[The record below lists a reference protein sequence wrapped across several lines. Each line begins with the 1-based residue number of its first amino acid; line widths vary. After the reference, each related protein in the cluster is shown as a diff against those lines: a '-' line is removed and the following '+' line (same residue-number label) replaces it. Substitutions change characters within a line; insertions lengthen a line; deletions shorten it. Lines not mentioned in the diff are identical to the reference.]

1 MTDEIQWY
9 QLPVEDVFKRLDS
22 DSIGL
27 TSTEAIDRL
36 KKYGHNE
43 LKTKKPSVLR
53 RFLRQF
59 NNPLV
64 YVLLVAA
71 AITGILTLRGEHM
84 LPDTSVILGVVILNV
99 ILGFIQEGKT
109 ESALEALRQ
118 MIVPECTVIR
128 DGEQKIIRTRELVP
142 GDVVILTGGNRIPA
156 DLRLFFARDASVDE
170 SSLTGESVPV
180 GKNTLPIPRP
190 NLPPADQQCMAFSV
204 P

>member
-36 KKYGHNE
+36 KKYGLNE
-43 LKTKKPSVLR
+43 LKSKKPSVLM

-71 AITGILTLRGEHM
+71 AITGTLTLSGEHM
-84 LPDTSVILGVVILNV
+84 LPDTVVILGVVILNV
-99 ILGFIQEGKT
+99 ILGFVQEGKT
-109 ESALEALRQ
+109 ESALEALSSMVVR
-118 MIVPECTVIR
+118 ECLVIR
-128 DGEQKIIRTRELVP
+128 DGVRKIIPARGLVP
-142 GDVVILTGGNRIPA
+142 GDVVILNSGDRIPEA
-156 DLRLFFARDASVDE
+156 LRLFFSKEIAVDE
-170 SSLTGESVPV
+170 AALTGQSVQV
-180 GKNTLPIPRP
+180 GN
-190 NLPPADQQCMAFSV
+190 
-204 P
+204 